1 MEEGTT
7 TTAAVGTGGGVGAV
21 ISYEGGSTE
30 SGSLELLL
38 FELERGVGLI
48 VITLLLFVSISL
60 NIGFCFSLKQQ
71 KMSRQLTRVGLLSR
85 LFKSSADSSAV

>member
-30 SGSLELLL
+30 SGSLELL